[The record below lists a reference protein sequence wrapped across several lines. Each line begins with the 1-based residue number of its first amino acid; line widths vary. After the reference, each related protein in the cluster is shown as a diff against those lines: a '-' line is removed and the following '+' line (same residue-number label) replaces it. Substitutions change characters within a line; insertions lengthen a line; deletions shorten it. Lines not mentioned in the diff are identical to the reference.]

1 MISVQQIGQRLRNKY
16 RRHAIGRWE
25 RRDFTLTAPV
35 ASVSFTFDDFP
46 LSALTEGGRILLDYD
61 VRGTYFVSMQLAG
74 QRSVSGPIASRSEI
88 AIALR
93 DGHELGCHTF
103 EHLDGSKVSA
113 DAFERSIETN
123 RLALSEFVPDGRVAT
138 FAYPLEGPNLGTKRV
153 AGQRFLACRG
163 GGQSFNAG
171 TVDLNLVKAYFLDR
185 KNRHDLPSVRGLI
198 ERNAASR
205 GWLIFATHD
214 VRSEPSDYGCEPGY
228 FADVVRW
235 SVESGARV
243 LPMAQ
248 ACQALGIGAHPAT
261 PAAVSVRQA
270 GA

>member
-1 MISVQQIGQRLRNKY
+1 MNRMRNLGQRLRNRY
-16 RRHAIGRWE
+16 RRHAIARWA

-35 ASVSFTFDDFP
+35 ACVSFTFDGFP
-46 LSALTEGGRILLDYD
+46 LSALTEGGRIRIDHG
-61 VRGTYFVSMQLAG
+61 VRGTYFLSMQLAG
-74 QRSVSGPIASRSEI
+74 QRGVSGPIASRSEI
-88 AIALR
+88 ATALR

-103 EHLDGSKVSA
+103 EHLDGSKVTA

-153 AGQRFLACRG
+153 AGKQFVACRG

-171 TVDLNLVKAYFLDR
+171 TIDLNLLNAYFLDW
-185 KNRHDLPSVRGLI
+185 KNRHDAPAVRNLI
-198 ERNAASR
+198 EQNAASR

-214 VRSEPSDYGCEPGY
+214 VQAAPSQYGCEPGY
-228 FADVVRW
+228 LADVVRW

-243 LPMAQ
+243 LPMGQ
-248 ACQALGIGAHPAT
+248 ACQALGIGGVTESPS
-261 PAAVSVRQA
+261 AAPLRPGRA
-270 GA
+270 